1 MRIIA
6 FAGPKGSGKDT
17 AARYLLARNSLLK
30 TQVFRHLNFADC
42 LKLSTE
48 LIFGFTQAE
57 LNDPALK
64 EVVVDR
70 WPFQSPRAILQNYAN
85 AMRTLY
91 SGDIW
96 VRTWERRV
104 KALHD
109 TDHCVVVTDLR
120 HREECDKLR
129 ELGAKIIYVHN
140 PKVEEI
146 RRKGIADGD
155 PLWMDS
161 SEALAGALKLE
172 ADAIVENDGAN
183 IQELYSN
190 VHQAVLQLYPEWI
203 GWQELASPDVTSPIA
218 ATL

>member
-30 TQVFRHLNFADC
+30 NQTFRQLNFADC

-48 LIFGFTQAE
+48 MIFGFTQAE

-91 SGDIW
+91 AADIW

-109 TDHCVVVTDLR
+109 TENCVVTTDLR
-120 HREECDKLR
+120 HREEIDKLR

-140 PKVEEI
+140 PKVEQI
-146 RRKGIADGD
+146 RAEGIASGD
-155 PLWMDS
+155 ALWMDS
-161 SEALAGALKLE
+161 SEALAGALKIE
-172 ADAIVENDGAN
+172 ADVVVENDGVS
-183 IQELYSN
+183 IQKLYSN
-190 VHQAVLQLYPEWI
+190 VHQAVLQIYPEWI
-203 GWQELASPDVTSPIA
+203 GWQELATVDTDSPIA